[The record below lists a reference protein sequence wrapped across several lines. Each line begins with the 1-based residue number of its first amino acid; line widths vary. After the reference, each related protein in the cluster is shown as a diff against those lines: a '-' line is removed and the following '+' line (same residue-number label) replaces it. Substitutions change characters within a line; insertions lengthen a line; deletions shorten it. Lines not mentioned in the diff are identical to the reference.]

1 MADFSKSSTTSIRL
15 DKATEALAKELG
27 KAHLAGSFSSY
38 IKGLIALDGLLTKG
52 PLDVTQ
58 VPTWMLVAFKLDVI
72 NGKVQ
77 PLKIARR

>member
-27 KAHLAGSFSSY
+27 KARLAGSFSSY
-38 IKGLIALDGLLTKG
+38 IKGLIALDALLTKG

>member
-1 MADFSKSSTTSIRL
+1 VADFSKSSTTSIRL
-15 DKATEALAKELG
+15 DKATEGLAKELG